1 MTINVQDE
9 AGDMLKLELAILF
22 DNLELYFMIVKPC
35 WLRKTEYV
43 LFEAT
48 LGRFSFASSIRPTD
62 MDTCNGR
69 PRVRR
74 PRIRSPVTLLT
85 EAETIE
91 VPKVFIS
98 DGDLQKINHFSKI
111 SRTNLLEVVSIII
124 APAAPS
130 FVASL
135 IFS

>member
-9 AGDMLKLELAILF
+9 AGDKFKLELAIF
-22 DNLELYFMIVKPC
+22 FNKLELYFMIEKPC

-91 VPKVFIS
+91 VPKVFINV
-98 DGDLQKINHFSKI
+98 GDLQKIRFWTKI
-111 SRTNLLEVVSIII
+111 S
-124 APAAPS
+124 
-130 FVASL
+130 
-135 IFS
+135 

>member
-9 AGDMLKLELAILF
+9 AGDKFKLELAIF
-22 DNLELYFMIVKPC
+22 FNNLELYFMIEKPC

-43 LFEAT
+43 LFEAM

-62 MDTCNGR
+62 MDTYNGR

-91 VPKVFIS
+91 VPKVFINV
-98 DGDLQKINHFSKI
+98 GDLQKIRFWTKI
-111 SRTNLLEVVSIII
+111 S
-124 APAAPS
+124 
-130 FVASL
+130 
-135 IFS
+135 